1 MSKPRSFAFKRI
13 FKITAICLLV
23 VAALVYHKQM
33 VRYGYKAW
41 RLQKRFFMKPPPE
54 QGFNVEYPYGYSVHG
69 IDVSRWQDVID
80 WKKLKTRTPDGD
92 TLKFEFVFMKAT
104 EGILLEDPTFRD
116 NWNDAKENKII
127 RGAYHYFLP
136 HVDAKLQAKN
146 FMSSVKLTKGDLP
159 PVIDVEE
166 TGGKSKKELVKRVR
180 IFALDIEK
188 KYKVKPIIYSNISF
202 IEDYL
207 ADDFDGYYFWI
218 AHYYEE
224 ELVIEKSV
232 NWLFWQ
238 HSDKAAMFGCRQL
251 VDVNVF
257 NGNKNELKAILL
269 K

>member
-1 MSKPRSFAFKRI
+1 MPKPRIVPPKR
-13 FKITAICLLV
+13 FLKIAIVCLLV
-23 VAALVYHKQM
+23 VLGLVYHKQ
-33 VRYGYKAW
+33 VIRYGYKAW
-41 RLQKRFFMKPPPE
+41 RLQKRFFMKPSPQ
-54 QGFNVEYPYGYSVHG
+54 QGFNIEYPYGYNVHG

-80 WKKLKTRTPDGD
+80 WKKLKTRTIDGD
-92 TLKFEFVFMKAT
+92 TLNFEFAFIKAT
-104 EGILLEDPTFRD
+104 EGTLLEDPTFRD
-116 NWNDAKENKII
+116 NWEDARKNKVI

-136 HVDAKLQAKN
+136 NADAKLQAKN
-146 FMSSVKLTKGDLP
+146 FMSSVKLVKGDLP

-166 TGGKSKKELVKRVR
+166 TGKKSKKELVKRIK
-180 IFALDIEK
+180 IFNAEIEK

-207 ADDFDGYYFWI
+207 ADDFDGHFFWI

-232 NWLFWQ
+232 KWLFWQ
-238 HSDKAAMFGCRQL
+238 HSDRAAMFGCKQA

-257 NGNKNELKAILL
+257 NGNRSRLKELLL